1 MTKALVV
8 AMLAAVSMKAET
20 LEAKVTFPFVV
31 SGVPMPAGEYRI
43 GAVGLGRHTI
53 SNAKTG
59 KKVILTGFGT
69 AANQS
74 RSPVAPH
81 LGFTCSA
88 SRCALSQVWFESA
101 GVENR
106 RVREQM
112 EAGSE
117 PVQVAIVAMVR

>member
-8 AMLAAVSMKAET
+8 ARLAAVSMKAET
-20 LEAKVTFPFVV
+20 LVAKVTFPFVV

-43 GAVGLGRHTI
+43 GPVGLGRHTI
-53 SNAKTG
+53 SNARTG

-69 AANQS
+69 AANAS
-74 RSPVAPH
+74 RGPVASH
-81 LGFTCSA
+81 LGFACTE
-88 SRCALSQVWFESA
+88 SRCALSQVWFEST

-106 RVREQM
+106 KVREQM